1 MANGGGSKWGLIGG
15 VALIGGVGTLFYFVY
30 KMYQNKKATEGD
42 AASAPKLTNVTV
54 NDPYAKKPKP
64 IKVNI
69 PNRFV

>member
-30 KMYQNKKATEGD
+30 KMYQGKKSAEEGTT
-42 AASAPKLTNVTV
+42 APRLTNVAV